1 LEGIGAI
8 KKTTDQGA
16 YQDSVAAPLGRE
28 HDDEITAQ
36 EDALEDDSSSNTDDA
51 PGDLHGVLSAIERV
65 IILLPLR
72 KHPIANLS
80 VPAA

>member
-1 LEGIGAI
+1 MSL
-8 KKTTDQGA
+8 
-16 YQDSVAAPLGRE
+16 APLGWE
-28 HDDEITAQ
+28 HNDEITAQ
-36 EDALEDDSSSNTDDA
+36 EDALEDDSSNNTNDDHDA
-51 PGDLHGVLSAIERV
+51 PGDLQGVLLAIERV